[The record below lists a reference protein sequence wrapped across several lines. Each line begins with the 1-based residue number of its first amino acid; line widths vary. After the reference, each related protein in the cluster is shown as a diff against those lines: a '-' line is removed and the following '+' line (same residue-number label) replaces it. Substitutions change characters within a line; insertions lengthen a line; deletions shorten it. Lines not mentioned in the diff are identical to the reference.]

1 MGIAGKLGKRGGT
14 PEGIPEYFK
23 ALICHA
29 EADPVGPQARWDV
42 GCSTPNWVGAQG
54 SAELTPSY
62 LTLGFTA
69 LVPPECSSF
78 PSSAVAGDGWQELT
92 WKTWEMLGINNFKWE
107 QFQARESTGVL
118 H

>member
-54 SAELTPSY
+54 SAELTPPY

-92 WKTWEMLGINNFKWE
+92 WKTWEMLGINSFKWE